1 MPTACGRYLPERK
14 TIQMQHITYD
24 AVNAHLSWP
33 DAIQALKEGHKAPK
47 PELDDMFLGPS
58 DATLLNRGAYIEGLG
73 YGAKAVTVFG
83 ANARRGLPTVQ
94 GAMFFFAPED
104 GQLRA
109 IIESRLVTEWKT
121 AADSVLGARL
131 LARPDAKRLLIVGAG
146 TVAASLVRAYS
157 AGFSGLDS
165 ILVWARRGEQAE
177 ALVAK
182 MQTEGFGVE
191 AVPDLQAAAGQADII
206 STATMARAPVLL
218 GDWIA
223 PGTHVDLIG
232 AFKADMREA
241 DDALMRKASVFVDN
255 RDTTLHHIGE
265 LIMPLASGALAESD
279 VLGDFY
285 DLVGGAPGRTNSD
298 QITVFKNGG
307 GAHLDLMMARY
318 IASVA

>member
-1 MPTACGRYLPERK
+1 
-14 TIQMQHITYD
+14 MQHITYD
-24 AVNAHLSWP
+24 AVNARLSWP
-33 DAIQALKEGHKAPK
+33 DAIEALKEGHNAPK
-47 PELDDMFLGPS
+47 PEVSDMFLGPS
-58 DATLLNRGAYIEGLG
+58 DATLLNRGAFIEGLG
-73 YGAKAVTVFG
+73 FGVKAVTVFG
-83 ANARRGLPTVQ
+83 ANPQRGLPTVQ
-94 GAMFFFAPED
+94 GAMFLFAPED

-109 IIESRLVTEWKT
+109 ILESRLVTEWKT
-121 AADSVLGARL
+121 AADSLLGARL

-157 AGFSGLDS
+157 AGFRGLDS
-165 ILVWARRGEQAE
+165 IQIWARRGEQAQ
-177 ALVAK
+177 ALAAK
-182 MQTEGFGVE
+182 MQDEGFTVE
-191 AVPDLQAAAGQADII
+191 AVQDLQAAAGQADII

-241 DDALMRKASVFVDN
+241 DDALMRKARVFVDN

-265 LIMPLASGALAESD
+265 LIMPLTSGALAESD
-279 VLGDFY
+279 VLADFY
-285 DLVGGAPGRTNSD
+285 DLVGGAPGRTNAE